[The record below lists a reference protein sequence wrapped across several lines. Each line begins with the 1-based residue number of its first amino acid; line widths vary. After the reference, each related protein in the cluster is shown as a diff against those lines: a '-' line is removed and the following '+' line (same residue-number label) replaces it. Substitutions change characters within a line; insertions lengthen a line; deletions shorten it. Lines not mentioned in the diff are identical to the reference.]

1 MRFESY
7 NAHYYQMKL
16 SHQSA
21 LKSDATVRTTARTP
35 KVGSKGTTTSLH
47 QPAKNAKK
55 SRFIVIWTVC
65 LFCRGT
71 GKPNRGY
78 NLCEEAL
85 KNYCVHP
92 KLGSKGTT
100 TSLHQ
105 PAKDTKKSRFISTWI
120 VCLIGE

>member
-47 QPAKNAKK
+47 QPNEDAKK
-55 SRFIVIWTVC
+55 SRFIVI
-65 LFCRGT
+65 
-71 GKPNRGY
+71 
-78 NLCEEAL
+78 
-85 KNYCVHP
+85 
-92 KLGSKGTT
+92 
-100 TSLHQ
+100 
-105 PAKDTKKSRFISTWI
+105 
-120 VCLIGE
+120 

>member
-47 QPAKNAKK
+47 QLAKVANKIRFNCMYGHLQLPICLPFGYGEEQKLLK
-55 SRFIVIWTVC
+55 SSEGHFLRIV
-65 LFCRGT
+65 
-71 GKPNRGY
+71 
-78 NLCEEAL
+78 
-85 KNYCVHP
+85 
-92 KLGSKGTT
+92 S
-100 TSLHQ
+100 
-105 PAKDTKKSRFISTWI
+105 
-120 VCLIGE
+120 

>member
-1 MRFESY
+1 MRFEFY

-55 SRFIVIWTVC
+55 SRLIVTRIIC

-71 GKPNRGY
+71 GQPN
-78 NLCEEAL
+78 
-85 KNYCVHP
+85 
-92 KLGSKGTT
+92 
-100 TSLHQ
+100 
-105 PAKDTKKSRFISTWI
+105 
-120 VCLIGE
+120 